1 MKCLFVFILAIAPCA
16 SFATAPSTSCPSG
29 YVAIEEEYMN
39 IANTSCPSGY
49 TSAGTA
55 ASCLITS
62 PTGSCIMYAPAN
74 TEYDDVAG
82 VYLFTAACPLE

>member
-29 YVAIEEEYMN
+29 Y
-39 IANTSCPSGY
+39 
-49 TSAGTA
+49 TSAGAA
-55 ASCLITS
+55 ASCLIDS
-62 PTGSCIMYAPAN
+62 PTVSCIMYAPAT